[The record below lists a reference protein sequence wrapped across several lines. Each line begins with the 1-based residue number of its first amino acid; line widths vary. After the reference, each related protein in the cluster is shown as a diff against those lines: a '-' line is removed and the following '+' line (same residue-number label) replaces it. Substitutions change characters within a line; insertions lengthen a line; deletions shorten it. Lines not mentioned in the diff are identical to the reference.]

1 MSFCFFC
8 VLFKF
13 CNIIYIN
20 KSICLI
26 IISGISVIL
35 ISININQTMRHLI
48 KLFLLLP
55 IILFSQQM
63 VVEGVVLDDV
73 GDPLPGATVQIKG
86 IDQVGAITNFD
97 GEFSILLD
105 SPDQSIVV
113 SYIGFISETV
123 DVNGQK
129 NVKVTLSQ
137 DVSELEEVVVIG
149 YGTVLKKDLT
159 GSVASVEVSD
169 EIARQSSTVD
179 QLLQGRAAGIYV
191 TQNAA
196 NPGSGISVR
205 IRGASSLR
213 GNNEP
218 LYVVD
223 GIIVSSASEDVVATG
238 GGNTGQEQQN
248 GLNGINPRDIEDIQI
263 LKDASATAI
272 YGSRGANGVVL
283 ITTKKGTPN
292 QVKTNIYVNTSM
304 KSISKRYNVLDA
316 FDYARYRNESNL
328 RTTETNYPAFHIEG
342 DQIFQITNNN
352 GVVSISDTPVTPI
365 NWQDE
370 LLSPSPSINAGVS
383 ISGGSDN
390 GNYYLSGGVNDNKGL
405 TENSSFKSGD
415 IRLNLN
421 QTLSSKV
428 KINARLS
435 GFFSKTDFAEGGDL
449 LGSSNQSFIRNLLS
463 FRPILPDG
471 IVEAD
476 NTDDLGI
483 SSPYSFIDDF
493 EDVSS
498 ENRFFGSI
506 TSTFQL
512 GVKGLSYQMRA
523 GGNIR
528 IKERRRFYG
537 LTTYVGKNANG
548 MLQLSK
554 LEATSFQFTNT
565 LRYNRA
571 FRRNNRINAVLG
583 VTYDQR
589 NNQNMTYVVQDFV
602 TLEKTT
608 EQPFFGQVIS
618 SPLAN
623 LDSEVKLFSIL
634 GRVNYV
640 FNNKYILTASFR
652 RDGISKFLED
662 SRYGLYPST
671 ALAWNMHREDFIKDI
686 PLIDVLKLRVGW
698 GQIGNHGIGAY
709 GTLSNYGINTSVL
722 YGTPT
727 NGTSVP
733 LILNNIANPTLTWET
748 TEQQNLGVDFSLAN
762 GLITG
767 TIDVYDKLTKDLLIN
782 SNVAPSTGFNNLLIN
797 KGELSN
803 KGLEIA
809 VQISPEEKE
818 DFGFSFGG
826 NISFNKTRIEGLSS
840 QPLSSVY
847 LNDSYAEQKRFYLG
861 NAISRGNYFKYPAN
875 IFVEGEEASLFY
887 GFKTYGIY
895 QPDDDFIGG
904 AQAGDVRII
913 DINGD
918 DKIDINDRTIIGN
931 PNPDFTF
938 GLNLSLNYKSFSL
951 SALVNG
957 VYGNDIINGN
967 SLQMG
972 NAEGLYRN
980 ITPEAYHNAWRPEKV
995 GQTSSSAVTHPRIG
1009 YKVIE
1014 GPEFLAISDR
1024 FVEDGSYLRLKNITL
1039 GYDFPLSKN
1048 SPLKSANIYVTGQNL
1063 FTLTD
1068 YRGFDPEITSFMWNG
1083 LINGVDW
1090 NGPPNAKTIIIGLNL
1105 NY

>member
-1 MSFCFFC
+1 MKQLTYF
-8 VLFKF
+8 
-13 CNIIYIN
+13 
-20 KSICLI
+20 
-26 IISGISVIL
+26 
-35 ISININQTMRHLI
+35 
-48 KLFLLLP
+48 FLLLP
-55 IILFSQQM
+55 IILFSQQL
-63 VVEGVVLDDV
+63 VVKGVVLDDI
-73 GDPLPGATVQIKG
+73 GDPLPGATIQIQG
-86 IDQVGAITNFD
+86 LNEVGAITNFD

-113 SYIGFISETV
+113 TYIGFISETIQ
-123 DVNGQK
+123 VNGE
-129 NVKVTLSQ
+129 NNLTVILSQ
-137 DVSELEEVVVIG
+137 DISELEEVVVIG

-169 EIARQSSTVD
+169 EIAKQTSTVD
-179 QLLQGRAAGIYV
+179 QLLQGRAAGVYV

-205 IRGASSLR
+205 IRGTSSLR

-223 GIIVSSASEDVVATG
+223 GIIISSASEDVVATG

-292 QVKTNIYVNTSM
+292 QVKTNIYVNTSI
-304 KSISKRYNVLDA
+304 KAISKNYDVLNA
-316 FDYARYRNESNL
+316 VDYARYRNESNL
-328 RTTETNYPAFHIEG
+328 RTTETQYPAFHIAG
-342 DQIFQITNNN
+342 DQIYQITNLD
-352 GVVSISDTPVTPI
+352 GVVTISDTPVSTV
-365 NWQDE
+365 NWQEE
-370 LLSPSPSINAGVS
+370 LLNPSPSINAGIS
-383 ISGGSDN
+383 ISGGSDS
-390 GNYYLSGGVNDNKGL
+390 GNYYLSGGINDNRGL
-405 TENSSFKSGD
+405 VENSSFKSGD
-415 IRLNLN
+415 IRLNVD
-421 QTLSSKV
+421 QILSPKI

-435 GFFSKTDFAEGGDL
+435 GFFSETDFAEGGDL
-449 LGSSNQSFIRNLLS
+449 IGSSNQSFIRNLLS

-471 IVEAD
+471 IEDAE

-506 TSTFQL
+506 STTFDL
-512 GVKGLSYQMRA
+512 GIKGLSYLFRA
-523 GGNIR
+523 GGNMR
-528 IKERRRFYG
+528 TKERRRFYG

-554 LEATSFQFTNT
+554 LETTSFQFTNT
-565 LRYNRA
+565 LRFNRA
-571 FRRNNRINAVLG
+571 YRGNNRINAVLG
-583 VTYDQR
+583 LTYDQR
-589 NNQNMTYVVQDFV
+589 NTQNMTYVVQDFV

-608 EQPFFGQVIS
+608 EQPFFGQVIT

-623 LDSEVKLFSIL
+623 IDSEVKLFSAL

-652 RDGISKFLED
+652 RDGVSKFLEE
-662 SRYGLYPST
+662 SRYGFFPSM
-671 ALAWNMHREDFIKDI
+671 AFAWNMDREDFVKNI
-686 PLIDVLKLRVGW
+686 PFIDTLKLRLGW

-709 GTLSNYGINTSVL
+709 GSLSNYGINASVL
-722 YGTPT
+722 YGTSN

-733 LILNNIANPTLTWET
+733 LILNNISNPSLTWET
-748 TEQQNLGVDFSLAN
+748 TEQQNFGVDFTLSDN
-762 GLITG
+762 LISG
-767 TIDVYDKLTKDLLIN
+767 TIDVYSKLTKDLLIN
-782 SNVAPSTGFNNLLIN
+782 SNIAPSTGFSNVLLN

-809 VQISPEEKE
+809 LQISPEESG
-818 DFGFSFGG
+818 DLNFSFGG
-826 NISFNKTRIEGLSS
+826 NIAFNKTEIQGLSS

-847 LNDSYAEQKRFYLG
+847 LNDSSTEPEQRRFYLG
-861 NAISRGNYFKYPAN
+861 NAVSRGNYFKYPAN
-875 IFVEGEEASLFY
+875 IFIQGEETSLFY
-887 GFKTYGIY
+887 GYKTYGIY
-895 QPDDDFIGG
+895 QPDDEFIEG

-913 DINGD
+913 DINEDGV
-918 DKIDINDRTIIGN
+918 IDETDRTIIGN

-938 GLNLSLNYKSFSL
+938 GLNFSLNYKSFSL

-957 VYGNDIINGN
+957 VHGNDIINGN
-967 SLQMG
+967 ALQMG

-995 GQTSSSAVTHPRIG
+995 GQTSSTAVTHPRIG

-1014 GPEFLAISDR
+1014 GPEFKAISDR
-1024 FVEDGSYLRLKNITL
+1024 FVEDGSYLRLKNISL
-1039 GYDFPLSKN
+1039 AYDIPLSKN
-1048 SPLKSANIYVTGQNL
+1048 SALKSANIYVTAQNL
-1063 FTLTD
+1063 FTLTK
-1068 YRGFDPEITSFMWNG
+1068 YTGFDPEITSFMWNG

-1090 NGPPNAKTIIIGLNL
+1090 NGPPNAKSILIGLNF

>member
-1 MSFCFFC
+1 M
-8 VLFKF
+8 K
-13 CNIIYIN
+13 
-20 KSICLI
+20 
-26 IISGISVIL
+26 
-35 ISININQTMRHLI
+35 HLTN
-48 KLFLLLP
+48 LFLLLP
-55 IILFSQQM
+55 IILFSQQL
-63 VVEGVVLDDV
+63 VVEGIVLDDL
-73 GDPLPGATVQIKG
+73 GDPLPGATIQIKG
-86 IDQVGAITNFD
+86 VDQVGAIANFD
-97 GEFSILLD
+97 GEFSVILD

-113 SYIGFISETV
+113 SYIGFISETIS
-123 DVNGQK
+123 VNGQNNLTIK
-129 NVKVTLSQ
+129 LSQ
-137 DVSELEEVVVIG
+137 DISELDEVVVVG

-169 EIARQSSTVD
+169 EIARQTSTVD

-205 IRGASSLR
+205 IRGTSSLR

-272 YGSRGANGVVL
+272 YGSRGANVVVL

-292 QVKTNIYVNTSM
+292 QVKTNIYLNTSM
-304 KSISKRYNVLDA
+304 KSITKKYDVLDA
-316 FDYARYRNESNL
+316 IDYARYRNESNL
-328 RTTETNYPAFHIEG
+328 RTTDNQYPAFHIAD
-342 DQIFQITNNN
+342 DQIYQITNVD
-352 GVVSISDTPVTPI
+352 GVVSISDTPVSTV

-370 LLSPSPSINAGVS
+370 LLNPSPSISAGISV
-383 ISGGSDN
+383 SGGSDS
-390 GNYYLSGGVNDNKGL
+390 GNYYLSGGINDNKGL
-405 TENSSFKSGD
+405 VENSSFRSGD
-415 IRLNLN
+415 IRLNVD
-421 QTLSSKV
+421 QILSPKI

-435 GFFSKTDFAEGGDL
+435 GFFSETDFAEGGDL
-449 LGSSNQSFIRNLLS
+449 IGSSNQSFIRNLLS

-471 IVEAD
+471 IDEAE

-493 EDVSS
+493 EDISK

-506 TSTFQL
+506 STTFDFDI
-512 GVKGLSYQMRA
+512 KGLSYQIRA
-523 GGNIR
+523 GGNMR
-528 IKERRRFYG
+528 SKERRRFYG
-537 LTTYVGKNANG
+537 LTTYVGQNANG

-554 LEATSFQFTNT
+554 LETTSFQFTNT

-571 FRRNNRINAVLG
+571 FRGNNRINAVLG
-583 VTYDQR
+583 LTYDQR
-589 NNQNMTYVVQDFV
+589 NTQNMTYVVQDFV

-608 EQPFFGQVIS
+608 EQPFLGQVIT

-623 LDSEVKLFSIL
+623 IDSEVKLFSAL
-634 GRVNYV
+634 GRINYV

-652 RDGISKFLED
+652 RDGVSKFLEE
-662 SRYGLYPST
+662 SRYGFFPSG
-671 ALAWNMHREDFIKDI
+671 AFAWNMHREDFLKNI
-686 PLIDVLKLRVGW
+686 PSIDELKVRVGW

-709 GTLSNYGINTSVL
+709 GTLSNYGINSSVL
-722 YGTPT
+722 YGTST

-733 LILNNIANPTLTWET
+733 LILNNISNPSLTWET
-748 TEQQNLGVDFSLAN
+748 TEQTNFGVDFSLSDN
-762 GLITG
+762 LISG
-767 TIDVYDKLTKDLLIN
+767 TIDVYSKLTKDLLIN
-782 SNVAPSTGFNNLLIN
+782 SNISPSTGFSNVLLN

-803 KGLEIA
+803 KGIEIA
-809 VQISPEEKE
+809 LQVRPEESE
-818 DFGFSFGG
+818 NFEFSFGG
-826 NISFNKTRIEGLSS
+826 NIAFNKTRIQGLSS

-847 LNDSYAEQKRFYLG
+847 LNDSYTEQKRFYLG

-875 IFVEGEEASLFY
+875 IFIEGEETSLFY
-887 GFKTYGIY
+887 GYKTYGIY
-895 QPDDDFIGG
+895 QPGDEFVAG

-913 DINGD
+913 DLNQDGI
-918 DKIDINDRTIIGN
+918 IDETDRTIIGN

-938 GLNLSLNYKSFSL
+938 GMNFSINYKSFSL

-967 SLQMG
+967 ALQMG

-995 GQTSSSAVTHPRIG
+995 GQTSSTAVTHPRIG

-1014 GPEFLAISDR
+1014 GPEFKAISDR

-1039 GYDFPLSKN
+1039 GYEFPLSKN
-1048 SPLKSANIYVTGQNL
+1048 SSLKSANIFITGQNL
-1063 FTLTD
+1063 LTLTK
-1068 YRGFDPEITSFMWNG
+1068 YTGFDPEITSFMWNG

-1090 NGPPNAKTIIIGLNL
+1090 NGPPNAKSVLIGLNL